1 VRERKKGDG
10 PGPQI
15 FRPGTAGVAHELTRV
30 SLTVYSGTAD
40 FRRKNASRES
50 TSLLKAWLYWHIK
63 NPYPSKAEKVAMAII
78 TKMSLTQVQQA
89 YYFYNY
95 V

>member
-1 VRERKKGDG
+1 LAVL
-10 PGPQI
+10 
-15 FRPGTAGVAHELTRV
+15 AHQEPV
-30 SLTVYSGTAD
+30 
-40 FRRKNASRES
+40 
-50 TSLLKAWLYWHIK
+50 LLKAWLYWHIK